1 MWDLCVNVNPEALI
15 QPRQWEKTENGQ
27 NLQNLRCRSAHCL
40 QPVIPVPLYEGGGG
54 ETLGGSERCSEGP
67 DVLVYRDPLKPVRCT
82 TVEAYGTRFYTPD
95 SPPPP

>member
-54 ETLGGSERCSEGP
+54 RDFRRQRTLLRGSGRP
-67 DVLVYRDPLKPVRCT
+67 RI
-82 TVEAYGTRFYTPD
+82 
-95 SPPPP
+95 